1 MYKRQ
6 DDLDVAFLAHCGVRP
21 RRILVPELDGYD
33 AALTKALTALDGDEQ
48 KLSLIHIMS
57 SGKAEKEAEVRFLGL
72 QDGNL
77 QKHIDNYML
86 LH

>member
-1 MYKRQ
+1 ME
-6 DDLDVAFLAHCGVRP
+6 G
-21 RRILVPELDGYD
+21 RRV
-33 AALTKALTALDGDEQ
+33 
-48 KLSLIHIMS
+48 S